1 MTIMG
6 STKVTLRKR
15 EYPSGKVSLYL
26 DFYPAIKNPRTG
38 EESRREY
45 LGIYIMKSPRT
56 AQERRINATK
66 MKQAEAIRAQRELS
80 LINEQYGFIDKS
92 KAKMDA
98 VEYFYSLMLTKGP
111 KWLGAYDHFN
121 KFVHGKCAFKDLI
134 VELCNGFREYLLT
147 AKRLNSKKL
156 QISQNSA
163 SGYWSTFR
171 AFLASAYK
179 EGYLKENI
187 NDNLDKIELK
197 ETRREYLTM
206 DELRRLYN
214 TPCEFPVLREASL
227 FSCLTGLRISDIL
240 ALTWND
246 VRDFPDGGK
255 CIRIC
260 TEKTDTEA
268 TIPISEEA
276 LALCGPPS
284 SGLVFKGLTRNMVNT
299 YLKPWLKQAGI
310 TKYITF
316 HCFRHTYATQLIAGG
331 ADIYT
336 VSKMLTH
343 KNVSTTQIYADL
355 IDKKKRE
362 AAEVIKI
369 KEVTSTKTEEKKES
383 DGK

>member
-1 MTIMG
+1 MG

-121 KFVHGKCAFKDLI
+121 KFVHGKCAFKDLN

-284 SGLVFKGLTRNMVNT
+284 TGIVFKGLTRNMVNT

>member
-1 MTIMG
+1 MG

-66 MKQAEAIRAQRELS
+66 LKQAEAIRAQRELS

-121 KFVHGKCAFKDLI
+121 KFVHGKCAFKDLN

-369 KEVTSTKTEEKKES
+369 KEDTSTEPEQPKASEEK
-383 DGK
+383 

>member
-1 MTIMG
+1 MG

-66 MKQAEAIRAQRELS
+66 LKQAEAIRAQRELS

-121 KFVHGKCAFKDLI
+121 KFVHGKCAFKDLN

-362 AAEVIKI
+362 AADVIKI
-369 KEVTSTKTEEKKES
+369 KETPSAKTEEKKES

>member
-1 MTIMG
+1 
-6 STKVTLRKR
+6 
-15 EYPSGKVSLYL
+15 
-26 DFYPAIKNPRTG
+26 
-38 EESRREY
+38 
-45 LGIYIMKSPRT
+45 MKSPRT
-56 AQERRINATK
+56 AQERLINATK
-66 MKQAEAIRAQRELS
+66 LKQAEAIRAQRELS

-121 KFVHGKCAFKDLI
+121 KFVHGKCAFKDLN

-227 FSCLTGLRISDIL
+227 FS
-240 ALTWND
+240 
-246 VRDFPDGGK
+246 
-255 CIRIC
+255 
-260 TEKTDTEA
+260 
-268 TIPISEEA
+268 
-276 LALCGPPS
+276 
-284 SGLVFKGLTRNMVNT
+284 
-299 YLKPWLKQAGI
+299 
-310 TKYITF
+310 
-316 HCFRHTYATQLIAGG
+316 
-331 ADIYT
+331 
-336 VSKMLTH
+336 
-343 KNVSTTQIYADL
+343 
-355 IDKKKRE
+355 
-362 AAEVIKI
+362 
-369 KEVTSTKTEEKKES
+369 
-383 DGK
+383 

>member
-66 MKQAEAIRAQRELS
+66 LKQAEAIRAQRELS

-121 KFVHGKCAFKDLI
+121 KFVHGKCAFKDLN

-227 FSCLTGLRISDIL
+227 FSSLTGLRISDIL

-276 LALCGPPS
+276 LALCGEPS
-284 SGLVFKGLTRNMVNT
+284 EGLIFKGLTRNMVNT

-310 TKYITF
+310 TKYVTF

-369 KEVTSTKTEEKKES
+369 KEDTSAGTEQPKASEEK
-383 DGK
+383 